1 MGIGSKKGSPREAGC
16 WNLDAMNWPH
26 SPAHWLFEP
35 GIYMVTSGTYQKLP
49 HLNSPARLEFF
60 TGALFQYAEDF
71 HWSLRAWAVLANH
84 YHFLAVSPP
93 NPASLRKFLGK
104 LHMKTAQE
112 LNRQDSAPG
121 RKVWFQFWDSHITFE
136 KSYFA
141 RLHYVHGNPAKH
153 RVVDLAENYKWC
165 SASWFMR
172 NASPAFVQTVK
183 SFKTDELDVPDEY

>member
-1 MGIGSKKGSPREAGC
+1 
-16 WNLDAMNWPH
+16 
-26 SPAHWLFEP
+26 
-35 GIYMVTSGTYQKLP
+35 
-49 HLNSPARLEFF
+49 
-60 TGALFQYAEDF
+60 
-71 HWSLRAWAVLANH
+71 
-84 YHFLAVSPP
+84 
-93 NPASLRKFLGK
+93 
-104 LHMKTAQE
+104 MKTAQE